1 MFARL
6 MGLKTISPRE
16 LHDLMQHESVTA
28 VDVNPRRSWVEARVP
43 GAINLDPVAFD
54 DGDLPASKDAT
65 LVFYCSNVMCQ
76 KAPRAA
82 RRAGTMGYRRVHVM
96 SAGIRGWLH
105 AALPTESG
113 EARAPGPQPNRLN

>member
-1 MFARL
+1 

-28 VDVNPRRSWVEARVP
+28 IDVNPRRSWVEARVP
-43 GAINLDPVAFD
+43 GAMNLDPVAFD

-82 RRAGTMGYRRVHVM
+82 RRGLAPCRP
-96 SAGIRGWLH
+96 ANGIRRG
-105 AALPTESG
+105 
-113 EARAPGPQPNRLN
+113 ARPRISPIV